1 MNVSMWA
8 FCEQVVLTGG
18 ERGLLVFRWIATLTI
33 ADTGG
38 RKDLDSVVDGGDDKD
53 VGTIIFCIYV

>member
-1 MNVSMWA
+1 M
-8 FCEQVVLTGG
+8 LTGG

-53 VGTIIFCIYV
+53 VGTIIFLYLCVSYMYVCM